1 MKVISYMVPVVMLL
15 LSFLYNNN
23 PFIVKEEAQEAFR
36 LLNTIRSNPEQYNK
50 ELHLNAKLKI
60 TKTPLRWNDTL
71 ARVAEAKALDMA
83 KRNYFNHVNPE
94 GIGINYLVNQSGYT
108 LNADWLKDKKENFFE
123 SLGSGHD
130 SGVEAIRSL
139 IIDNE
144 DAAKG
149 HRDHLLGIG
158 EWDASLVDVGIGFV
172 KCDGDGGK
180 YQSYTCIIIAKHNW

>member
-23 PFIVKEEAQEAFR
+23 PFIVKEEAQLAFE
-36 LLNTIRSNPEQYNK
+36 LLNSVRSNPEKYYK
-50 ELHLNAKLKI
+50 ELHLNGKLKI

-83 KRNYFNHVNPE
+83 KRNYFNHVSPD
-94 GIGINYLVNQSGYT
+94 GIGINYLVHQNGYS
-108 LNADWLKDKKENFFE
+108 LNEDWLKDKKENFFE

-130 SGVEAIRSL
+130 SGAEAVKAL
-139 IIDNE
+139 IIDAS
-144 DAAKG
+144 DDTKG
-149 HRDHLLGIG
+149 HRNHLLGIG

-172 KCDGDGGK
+172 KCDGGGR